1 MRRNYFGIVVLLLAG
16 ALTAA
21 AQERSEVDLSLHY
34 SYIHAQQVSSGG
46 CCFQM
51 NGGGISLTYH
61 ANRWLGLEADIG
73 SAYTGNVNGSGFNLN
88 LTSYLFGPR
97 ISLHRGRRLSS
108 YGHVLF
114 GGGHAGGTLY
124 TRGFSVGSSSPAAQ
138 NAFMMAAGG
147 GVDVA
152 LNRRFGLRL
161 LQADWYFGKF
171 PNGSTHRQDNLRLSA
186 GIVFRFGGH

>member
-1 MRRNYFGIVVLLLAG
+1 MRKNYLGIVVLLLAG
-16 ALTAA
+16 ALNAA
-21 AQERSEVDLSLHY
+21 AQEPSKLDLSVHY
-34 SYIHAQQVSSGG
+34 SYIHARQVPSGG

-51 NGGGISLTYH
+51 NGGGISLTYY
-61 ANRWLGLEADIG
+61 AKRSLGLEADIG
-73 SAYTGNVNGSGFNLN
+73 SAYNGNVNGSGFNLN

-97 ISLHRGRRLSS
+97 ISLHREQRWSP

-124 TRGFSVGSSSPAAQ
+124 TRGFSVGSGSPAAQ

-147 GVDVA
+147 GLEVA
-152 LNRRFGLRL
+152 LKRRFGLHL

-171 PNGSTHRQDNLRLSA
+171 PNGSQDRQNNLRLSA
-186 GIVFRFGGH
+186 GIIFRFGSR